1 MKRKQVF
8 QFSNQRWYPSFL
20 KRDMYEFMS
29 WFVVKVNAAKPF
41 LPFLEEVIGHTQT
54 KAIINID
61 SKIGAGIETVLP
73 LLPEGAEVINI
84 ELEKFS
90 THNRGTYTFINSF
103 HQLDETKAKYYL
115 NQIADS
121 GNSIAVLEGNNDSLW
136 QVVGMTIFVPLS
148 VILSAP
154 FVQPFR
160 ITRLIFT
167 YLIPILPLIT
177 MLDGF
182 LALFKLYNPND
193 LNELISTIPVKNY
206 VWKSG
211 KADNGRGGKIIFL
224 MGYPEIKN
232 SLQN

>member
-8 QFSNQRWYPSFL
+8 QFSNQKWYPSFL

-29 WFVVKVNAAKPF
+29 WFVGKVNAAKPF
-41 LPFLEEVIGHTQT
+41 LPVLEEVIGHTQT
-54 KAIINID
+54 KTIINID

-73 LLPEGAEVINI
+73 LLPEGTEVINVN
-84 ELEKFS
+84 LEKFS
-90 THNRGTYTFINSF
+90 THNKGMYTFINSF
-103 HQLDETKAKYYL
+103 HQLDEKKATYYL
-115 NQIADS
+115 TQIADS
-121 GNSIAVLEGNNDSLW
+121 GNSVAVLEGNNDSLW
-136 QVVGMTIFVPLS
+136 QVVGMTIFVPLT

-167 YLIPILPLIT
+167 YMIPILPVIT

-193 LNELISTIPVKNY
+193 LNELVSNIPVKSY

-211 KADNGRGGKIIFL
+211 KADNGRGGKIIYL
-224 MGYPEIKN
+224 MGYPEN
-232 SLQN
+232 

>member
-1 MKRKQVF
+1 MKRKQIF
-8 QFSNQRWYPSFL
+8 QFSNQKWYPSFL

-73 LLPEGAEVINI
+73 LLPEGAKVINI

-103 HQLDETKAKYYL
+103 HQLDEKKATYYL
-115 NQIADS
+115 TQIADS

-211 KADNGRGGKIIFL
+211 KADNGRGGKIIYL
-224 MGYPEIKN
+224 MGYPGN
-232 SLQN
+232 

>member
-8 QFSNQRWYPSFL
+8 QFSNQKWYPSFL

-29 WFVVKVNAAKPF
+29 WFVGKVNAAKPF
-41 LPFLEEVIGHTQT
+41 LPVLEEVIGHTQT

-61 SKIGAGIETVLP
+61 SKIGAGIETVMP
-73 LLPEGAEVINI
+73 LLPESTEVINV
-84 ELEKFS
+84 ELERFS
-90 THNRGTYTFINSF
+90 THNKGMYTFINSF
-103 HQLDETKAKYYL
+103 HQLDEKKATYYL
-115 NQIADS
+115 TRIADS
-121 GNSIAVLEGNNDSLW
+121 GNSVAVLEGNNDSLW
-136 QVVGMTIFVPLS
+136 QVVGMTIFVPLT

-167 YLIPILPLIT
+167 YLIPILPVVT

-193 LNELISTIPVKNY
+193 LNELVSNIPVKSY

-211 KADNGRGGKIIFL
+211 KADNGRGGKIIYL
-224 MGYPEIKN
+224 MGYPEN
-232 SLQN
+232 

>member
-8 QFSNQRWYPSFL
+8 QFSNQKWYPSFL

-29 WFVVKVNAAKPF
+29 WFVGKVNAAKPF
-41 LPFLEEVIGHTQT
+41 LPVLEEVIGHTQT
-54 KAIINID
+54 KTIINID

-73 LLPEGAEVINI
+73 LLPEGTEVINV
-84 ELEKFS
+84 ELERFS
-90 THNRGTYTFINSF
+90 THNKGMYTFINSF
-103 HQLDETKAKYYL
+103 HQLDEKKATYYL
-115 NQIADS
+115 TQIADS
-121 GNSIAVLEGNNDSLW
+121 GNSVAVLEGNNDSLW
-136 QVVGMTIFVPLS
+136 QVVGMTIFVPLT

-167 YLIPILPLIT
+167 YLIPILPVVT

-193 LNELISTIPVKNY
+193 LNELVSNIPVKSY

-211 KADNGRGGKIIFL
+211 KADNGRGGKIIYL
-224 MGYPEIKN
+224 MGYPEN
-232 SLQN
+232 

>member
-8 QFSNQRWYPSFL
+8 QFSNQKWYPSFL

-29 WFVVKVNAAKPF
+29 WFVGKVNAAKPF
-41 LPFLEEVIGHTQT
+41 LPVLEEVIGNTQT
-54 KAIINID
+54 KTIINID
-61 SKIGAGIETVLP
+61 SKIGAGIETLLP
-73 LLPEGAEVINI
+73 LLPEGSEIINI

-90 THNRGTYTFINSF
+90 THNKGIYTFINSF
-103 HQLDETKAKYYL
+103 HQLDEKKAAYYL
-115 NQIADS
+115 TQIANS
-121 GNSIAVLEGNNDSLW
+121 GNSVAVLEGNNDSLW
-136 QVVGMTIFVPLS
+136 QVVGMTIFVPLT

-167 YLIPILPLIT
+167 YLIPILPVVT

-193 LNELISTIPVKNY
+193 LNELVSTIPVKNY

-211 KADNGRGGKIIFL
+211 KADNGRGGKIIYL
-224 MGYPEIKN
+224 MGYPGN
-232 SLQN
+232 

>member
-8 QFSNQRWYPSFL
+8 QFSNQKWYPSFL

-29 WFVVKVNAAKPF
+29 WFVGKVNAAKPF
-41 LPFLEEVIGHTQT
+41 LPVLEEVIGNTQT
-54 KAIINID
+54 KTIINID
-61 SKIGAGIETVLP
+61 SKIGAGIETLLP
-73 LLPEGAEVINI
+73 LLPEGSEIINI

-90 THNRGTYTFINSF
+90 THNKGIYTFINSF
-103 HQLDETKAKYYL
+103 HQLDEKKAAYYL
-115 NQIADS
+115 TQIANS
-121 GNSIAVLEGNNDSLW
+121 GNSVAVLEGNNDSLW
-136 QVVGMTIFVPLS
+136 QVVGMTIFVPLT

-167 YLIPILPLIT
+167 YLIPILPVVT

-193 LNELISTIPVKNY
+193 LNELVSTIPVKTMYGN
-206 VWKSG
+206 
-211 KADNGRGGKIIFL
+211 
-224 MGYPEIKN
+224 PEKLIMAGEER
-232 SLQN
+232 

>member
-1 MKRKQVF
+1 MT
-8 QFSNQRWYPSFL
+8 FS
-20 KRDMYEFMS
+20 
-29 WFVVKVNAAKPF
+29 
-41 LPFLEEVIGHTQT
+41 
-54 KAIINID
+54 
-61 SKIGAGIETVLP
+61 
-73 LLPEGAEVINI
+73 
-84 ELEKFS
+84 ELEKFP

-103 HQLDETKAKYYL
+103 HQLDDKKAKYYL
-115 NQIADS
+115 TQIADN
-121 GNSIAVLEGNNDSLW
+121 GNSVAVLEGNNDSLW

-167 YLIPILPLIT
+167 YLIPILPIIT

-224 MGYPEIKN
+224 MGYPGIKN

>member
-8 QFSNQRWYPSFL
+8 QFSNQKWYPSFL

-29 WFVVKVNAAKPF
+29 WFVGKVNAAKPF
-41 LPFLEEVIGHTQT
+41 LPVLEEVIGHTQT
-54 KAIINID
+54 KTIINID
-61 SKIGAGIETVLP
+61 SKIGAGIETVLT
-73 LLPEGAEVINI
+73 LLPEGTEVINV
-84 ELEKFS
+84 ELERFS
-90 THNRGTYTFINSF
+90 THNKGMYTFINSF
-103 HQLDETKAKYYL
+103 HQLDEKKATYYL
-115 NQIADS
+115 TQIADS
-121 GNSIAVLEGNNDSLW
+121 GNSVAVLEGNNDSLW
-136 QVVGMTIFVPLS
+136 QVVGMTIFVPLT

-167 YLIPILPLIT
+167 YLIPILPVVT

-193 LNELISTIPVKNY
+193 LNELVSNIPVKSY

-211 KADNGRGGKIIFL
+211 KADNGRGGKIIYL
-224 MGYPEIKN
+224 MGYPEN
-232 SLQN
+232 

>member
-8 QFSNQRWYPSFL
+8 QFSNQKWYPSFL

-29 WFVVKVNAAKPF
+29 WFVGKVNAAKPF
-41 LPFLEEVIGHTQT
+41 LPVLEEVIGHTQT
-54 KAIINID
+54 KTIINID
-61 SKIGAGIETVLP
+61 SKIGAGIETLLP
-73 LLPEGAEVINI
+73 LLPEGSEIINI

-90 THNRGTYTFINSF
+90 THNKGIYTFINSF
-103 HQLDETKAKYYL
+103 HQLDEKKAAYYL
-115 NQIADS
+115 TQIANS
-121 GNSIAVLEGNNDSLW
+121 GNSVAVLEGNNDSLW
-136 QVVGMTIFVPLS
+136 QVVGMTIFVPLT

-167 YLIPILPLIT
+167 YLIPILPVVT

-193 LNELISTIPVKNY
+193 LNELVSNILVKSY

-211 KADNGRGGKIIFL
+211 KADNGRGGKIIYL
-224 MGYPEIKN
+224 VGYPGN
-232 SLQN
+232 

>member
-1 MKRKQVF
+1 
-8 QFSNQRWYPSFL
+8 
-20 KRDMYEFMS
+20 
-29 WFVVKVNAAKPF
+29 
-41 LPFLEEVIGHTQT
+41 
-54 KAIINID
+54 
-61 SKIGAGIETVLP
+61 
-73 LLPEGAEVINI
+73 
-84 ELEKFS
+84 
-90 THNRGTYTFINSF
+90 
-103 HQLDETKAKYYL
+103 
-115 NQIADS
+115 
-121 GNSIAVLEGNNDSLW
+121 LEGNNDSLW

>member
-8 QFSNQRWYPSFL
+8 QFSNQKWYPSFL

-29 WFVVKVNAAKPF
+29 WFVGKVNAAKPF
-41 LPFLEEVIGHTQT
+41 LPVLEEVIGNTQT
-54 KAIINID
+54 KIIINID

-73 LLPEGAEVINI
+73 LLPDGTEVINV

-90 THNRGTYTFINSF
+90 THNKGMYTFINSF
-103 HQLDETKAKYYL
+103 HQLDEKKATYYL
-115 NQIADS
+115 TQIADS
-121 GNSIAVLEGNNDSLW
+121 GNSVAVLEGNNDSLW
-136 QVVGMTIFVPLS
+136 QVVGMTIFVPLT
-148 VILSAP
+148 VIISAP

-167 YLIPILPLIT
+167 YLIPILPVIT

-193 LNELISTIPVKNY
+193 LNELVSTIPVKNY
-206 VWKSG
+206 TWKSG
-211 KADNGRGGKIIFL
+211 KADNGRGGKIIYL
-224 MGYPEIKN
+224 MGYPEN
-232 SLQN
+232 

>member
-1 MKRKQVF
+1 MKRKQIF
-8 QFSNQRWYPSFL
+8 QFSNQKWFPSFL

-29 WFVVKVNAAKPF
+29 WFVGKVNAAKPF
-41 LPFLEEVIGHTQT
+41 LPVLEEVIGHTQT
-54 KAIINID
+54 KTIINID

-73 LLPEGAEVINI
+73 LLPEGSEVINV

-90 THNRGTYTFINSF
+90 THNKGTYTFINSF
-103 HQLDETKAKYYL
+103 HQLDEKKAKYYL
-115 NQIADS
+115 TQIADS
-121 GNSIAVLEGNNDSLW
+121 GNSVAVLEGNNDSLW
-136 QVVGMTIFVPLS
+136 QVVGMTIFVPLT

-167 YLIPILPLIT
+167 YLIPILPVIT

-193 LNELISTIPVKNY
+193 LNELVSTIPVKNY

-211 KADNGRGGKIIFL
+211 KADNGRGGKIIYL
-224 MGYPEIKN
+224 MGYPGK
-232 SLQN
+232 

>member
-1 MKRKQVF
+1 MKRKQIF
-8 QFSNQRWYPSFL
+8 QFSNQKWFPSFL

-29 WFVVKVNAAKPF
+29 WFVGKVNAAKPF
-41 LPFLEEVIGHTQT
+41 LPVLDEVIGHTQT
-54 KAIINID
+54 KTIINID

-73 LLPEGAEVINI
+73 LLPEGSEVINV

-90 THNRGTYTFINSF
+90 THNKGIYTFINSF
-103 HQLDETKAKYYL
+103 HQLDEKKVKYYL

-121 GNSIAVLEGNNDSLW
+121 GNSVAVLEGNNDSLW
-136 QVVGMTIFVPLS
+136 QVVGMTIFVPLT

-167 YLIPILPLIT
+167 YLIPILPVIT

-193 LNELISTIPVKNY
+193 LNELVSTIPVKNY

-211 KADNGRGGKIIFL
+211 KADNGRGGKIIYL
-224 MGYPEIKN
+224 MGYPGK
-232 SLQN
+232 

>member
-8 QFSNQRWYPSFL
+8 QFSNQKWYPSFL

-29 WFVVKVNAAKPF
+29 WFVGKVNAAKPF
-41 LPFLEEVIGHTQT
+41 LPVLEEVIGNTQT
-54 KAIINID
+54 KTIINID
-61 SKIGAGIETVLP
+61 SKIGAGIETLLP
-73 LLPEGAEVINI
+73 LLPEGSEIINI

-90 THNRGTYTFINSF
+90 THNKGMYTFINSF
-103 HQLDETKAKYYL
+103 HQLDEKKAAYYL
-115 NQIADS
+115 TQIANS
-121 GNSIAVLEGNNDSLW
+121 GNSVAVLEGNNDSLW
-136 QVVGMTIFVPLS
+136 QVVGMTIFVPLT

-167 YLIPILPLIT
+167 YLIPILPVVT

-193 LNELISTIPVKNY
+193 LNELVSTIPVKNY

-211 KADNGRGGKIIFL
+211 KADNGRGGKIIYL
-224 MGYPEIKN
+224 MGYPGN
-232 SLQN
+232 